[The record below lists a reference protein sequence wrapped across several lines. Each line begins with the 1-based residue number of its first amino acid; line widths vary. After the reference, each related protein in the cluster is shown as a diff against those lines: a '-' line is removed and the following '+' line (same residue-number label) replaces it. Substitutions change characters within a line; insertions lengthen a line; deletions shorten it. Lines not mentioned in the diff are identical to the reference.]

1 MNSNRIK
8 ITFAAVLIRL
18 QNVHSELDVLDQ
30 YVDNLDTDEIPF
42 TEPMRRVTEE
52 CTVVVNS
59 LSTIQR
65 VFPDE
70 DSMPDELIPSLM
82 HAVNLLGEIGEAV
95 AIRMV
100 DIQKKI
106 VAKYNLPINIDA
118 ALKSGNSLLDGM
130 VNVKCDL
137 ENKTRIEA
145 MAEVLKE
152 ITDALS

>member
-1 MNSNRIK
+1 MNNNRIK

-18 QNVHSELDVLDQ
+18 QNMHSELDVLDQ
-30 YVDNLDTDEIPF
+30 YVDNLNTDEIPF

-82 HAVNLLGEIGEAV
+82 NAVNLLGEIGEAV

-130 VNVKCDL
+130 VDEKCDL
-137 ENKTRIEA
+137 ENKTHMEA